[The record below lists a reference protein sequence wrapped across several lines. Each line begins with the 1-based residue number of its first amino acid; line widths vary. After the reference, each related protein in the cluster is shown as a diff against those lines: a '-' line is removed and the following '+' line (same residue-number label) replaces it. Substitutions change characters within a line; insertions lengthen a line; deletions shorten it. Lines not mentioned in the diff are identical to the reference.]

1 VVNVKN
7 NIARKTGWEED
18 RKGKGLTPGEMAIN
32 MKFSEA
38 YCNAYCT
45 VSILSAD
52 FEILYAKES
61 GGVPRLNLGARV
73 KEPRVDVLYST
84 HI

>member
-1 VVNVKN
+1 VNEKN
-7 NIARKTGWEED
+7 SIARKTGWEED
-18 RKGKGLTPGEMAIN
+18 GKGKKGLTPGEIAIN

-52 FEILYAKES
+52 LEILYAKAS

-73 KEPRVDVLYST
+73 KEPSVDVLDST
-84 HI
+84 HV